1 MSLTSVDT
9 ASDINPNPQYG
20 VPSQKPRWRIPGPTR
35 ERLATPNG
43 LDIHRSILRM
53 AQAGRINHQT
63 HSASSR

>member
-1 MSLTSVDT
+1 MSLTSADI

-20 VPSQKPRWRIPGPTR
+20 VPSQKPRRRIPGPTR

-43 LDIHRSILRM
+43 LDIRRTILGK